1 MHTLRPGLVAVP
13 VQTAVLDLTA
23 PSRAEHQV
31 LVNVGAPF
39 QLAET
44 LDGRTTRTV
53 GTPGDV
59 GIVPAGLELH
69 LAARAGVAQPV
80 RSLAFLVDPGLLDEA
95 FDAAGARPAP
105 LVPVVG
111 SRSPEVATLAGLV
124 QSALA
129 EAGSRPDGRL
139 DGMAGLALESL
150 GHALV
155 VAVARRHT
163 GRPTPGPAAP
173 ALSRAQLGRVTRHV
187 EDNLAAPLSLADLAA
202 VAHVSPFHF
211 ARVFRAATGRSP
223 HRYVLERRVALA
235 EELLTRTTLP
245 IAEVATRTGFA
256 DQSHLT
262 RVLGRHLG
270 RTPGAVRAARR
281 D

>member
-59 GIVPAGLELH
+59 GIVPAGLELR
-69 LAARAGVAQPV
+69 LTAPTGVAQPV

-111 SRSPEVATLAGLV
+111 SRSPEVAALAGLV
-124 QSALA
+124 RAALA
-129 EAGSRPDGRL
+129 EADAGAVDDGL
-139 DGMAGLALESL
+139 SGLALESL

-163 GRPTPGPAAP
+163 GRPTHGPAAP

-187 EDNLAAPLSLADLAA
+187 EDNLAAPLTLADLAA

-211 ARVFRAATGRSP
+211 ARVFRSATGRSP

-245 IAEVATRTGFA
+245 IAEVAARAGFA

-262 RVLGRHLG
+262 RVLGRQLG
-270 RTPGAVRAARR
+270 RTPGAVRAASR

>member
-23 PSRAEHQV
+23 PSRTEHQV

-59 GIVPAGLELH
+59 GIVPAGLELR
-69 LAARAGVAQPV
+69 LTTRTGVAQPV

-124 QSALA
+124 QAAIA
-129 EAGSRPDGRL
+129 EAGPGSPDDRL
-139 DGMAGLALESL
+139 AGLALESL

-163 GRPTPGPAAP
+163 GRPTPGPTAAT
-173 ALSRAQLGRVTRHV
+173 LSRAQLGRVTRHV
-187 EDNLAAPLSLADLAA
+187 EDNLAASLTLADLAA

-211 ARVFRAATGRSP
+211 ARVFRASTGRSP

-245 IAEVATRTGFA
+245 IAEVAARAGFA

-270 RTPGAVRAARR
+270 RTPGAMRAASR

>member
-13 VQTAVLDLTA
+13 VQTAIVELTA
-23 PSRAEHQV
+23 PPRAEHQV

-39 QLAET
+39 RLAET

-69 LAARAGVAQPV
+69 LAARTDVPQPV
-80 RSLAFLVDPGLLDEA
+80 RSLAFLLAPSLLDEA
-95 FDAAGARPAP
+95 FEAAGAHPAP

-111 SRSPEVATLAGLV
+111 SRSPEVATLAALV

-129 EAGSRPDGRL
+129 EADAGPPDDHL
-139 DGMAGLALESL
+139 AGLALESL

-155 VAVARRHT
+155 VAVARRHS
-163 GRPTPGPAAP
+163 GRPTPGPPAP
-173 ALSRAQLGRVTRHV
+173 ALSREQLGRVTRHV
-187 EDNLAAPLSLADLAA
+187 EDNLAAPLTLADLAA

-211 ARVFRAATGRSP
+211 ARVFRAATGLSP

-235 EELLTRTTLP
+235 EQLLTRTTLP
-245 IAEVATRTGFA
+245 IAEVAARAGFA

-281 D
+281 H

>member
-59 GIVPAGLELH
+59 GIVPAGLELR
-69 LAARAGVAQPV
+69 LTAPTGVAQPV
-80 RSLAFLVDPGLLDEA
+80 RSLALLVDPGLLDEA

-124 QSALA
+124 RATLA
-129 EAGSRPDGRL
+129 EADAGAGDDGL
-139 DGMAGLALESL
+139 AGLALESL

-187 EDNLAAPLSLADLAA
+187 EDNLATPLTLADLAA

-245 IAEVATRTGFA
+245 IAEVAARAGFA

-270 RTPGAVRAARR
+270 RTPGAVRAASR

>member
-59 GIVPAGLELH
+59 GIVPAGLELR
-69 LAARAGVAQPV
+69 LTARTGVAQPV

-95 FDAAGARPAP
+95 FDAVGARPAP

-124 QSALA
+124 QAALA
-129 EAGSRPDGRL
+129 EAGPASPDDRL
-139 DGMAGLALESL
+139 AGLALESF

-163 GRPTPGPAAP
+163 GRPTPGPATAT
-173 ALSRAQLGRVTRHV
+173 LSRAQLGRVTRHV
-187 EDNLAAPLSLADLAA
+187 EDNLAASLTLADLAA

-211 ARVFRAATGRSP
+211 ARVFRASTGRSP

-235 EELLTRTTLP
+235 EQLLTRTTLP
-245 IAEVATRTGFA
+245 IAEVAARAGFA

-270 RTPGAVRAARR
+270 RTPGAVRAQRR